1 METDQKTQALYF
13 GVDVGKDDL
22 MLSDGSQK
30 TSEKLIKLPTRAIKN
45 DLLSINEWIETLPQN
60 AHVVFESTGNYSLSL
75 SYCLEIADI
84 FFTVITPSQSKGFAK
99 SLNITNQTDAI
110 DACLLAQ
117 YGASH
122 HPQRTI
128 IESDTLHHLKQKRK
142 HLSSLMAQKQVVT
155 NQIHALSFDS
165 RASKSVIE
173 SLELLHNTFLI
184 QIEQF
189 NKELFTLDDE
199 KYKELF
205 KLMTS
210 VVGIGEVSANAMI
223 ISTNGFENFENAK
236 QVLKFFGIVPQLKDS
251 GITVRKK
258 YGLAKSGV
266 SYVRSILYNAAKS
279 AKMHNLACK
288 ELYNRLR
295 KAGKAHKVA
304 MVAVMRKL
312 VNQVY
317 AVTTKKIAFV
327 NNYEFTK

>member
-1 METDQKTQALYF
+1 METNQKLDALYF

-30 TSEKLIKLPTRAIKN
+30 TSEKLIKLPTRSIKN
-45 DLLSINEWIETLPQN
+45 NLLSINEWIETLPFN
-60 AHVVFESTGNYSLSL
+60 AHVIFESTGNYSLSL
-75 SYCLEIADI
+75 SYCLEIADVS
-84 FFTVITPSQSKGFAK
+84 FTVITPSQSKGFAK

-122 HPQRTI
+122 HPQRTT

-165 RASKSVIE
+165 RASKSVVE
-173 SLELLHNTFLI
+173 SLELLHTTFLI

-189 NKELFTLDDE
+189 KKELFTLDDE

-266 SYVRSILYNAAKS
+266 SYVRAILYNAAKS

-288 ELYNRLR
+288 ELYKRLR

-317 AVTTKKIAFV
+317 AVTIKKISFV
-327 NNYEFTK
+327 NNYEFAK